1 MQEIAKFDRG
11 KAKVSYGYVFAI
23 ECTFY
28 LKWRF
33 HYETENY
40 HSENPKTE
48 HGILRISK
56 TEKIFS
62 QNYF

>member
-1 MQEIAKFDRG
+1 MNNLL
-11 KAKVSYGYVFAI
+11 
-23 ECTFY
+23 
-28 LKWRF
+28 LKYFLNGF

-40 HSENPKTE
+40 QSENPKTE

-62 QNYF
+62 QNFF